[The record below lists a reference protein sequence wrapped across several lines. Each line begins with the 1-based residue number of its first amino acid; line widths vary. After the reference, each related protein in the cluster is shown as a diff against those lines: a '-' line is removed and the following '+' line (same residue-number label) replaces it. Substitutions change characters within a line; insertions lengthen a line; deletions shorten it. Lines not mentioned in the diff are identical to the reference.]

1 MNIKPLV
8 LGILSHSLEKNEIE
22 ILQKINPYGI
32 ILFSRNI
39 QNKRQLKE
47 LISILKT
54 EIRSDLFILVDQ
66 EGGSVQRLSTPEWRA
81 YPNFKNVGD
90 LYNKESEIALNFSY
104 LMGRLISYDL
114 RLTGIDINCSPCL
127 DIRKEYT
134 SNFLVNRLFS
144 ENSSIVSELAAQM
157 IRGFRHENIIPI
169 IKHIPGHGRAVD
181 DSHYKLPTVKA
192 SLKELLSDD
201 FSSFKALN
209 YLPMAM
215 TAHIIYSA
223 IDIKPATISQKTIN
237 FIRESIGF
245 DGILITDDINMN
257 ALFGK
262 REARVKA
269 SLDAGCDLV
278 LDCSG
283 DNQIY
288 CDFSNDLPN
297 VNKSDF
303 DSKLYNFR
311 DLKKDE
317 DFVNIDNVLKEYCS
331 ILELYSEIFV

>member
-8 LGILSHSLEKNEIE
+8 LSISSHSLEKNEIE
-22 ILQKINPYGI
+22 ILQKINPFGI

-39 QNKRQLKE
+39 QNKTQLKE
-47 LISILKT
+47 LISTLKT
-54 EIRSDLFILVDQ
+54 EIRNDLFILVDQ
-66 EGGSVQRLSTPEWRA
+66 EGGSVQRLSAPEWRA
-81 YPNFKNVGD
+81 YPNFKNIGD
-90 LYNKESEIALNFSY
+90 LYNKASEIALDFSY

-114 RLTGIDINCSPCL
+114 KLTGIDINCSPCV

-144 ENSSIVSELAAQM
+144 ENSSTVSALATQM
-157 IRGFRHENIIPI
+157 IRGFRHENIIPV
-169 IKHIPGHGRAVD
+169 IKHIPGHGRALD

-192 SLKELLSDD
+192 SLKELSSDD

-262 REARVKA
+262 REAKVTA

-297 VNKSDF
+297 LNKSSLDF
-303 DSKLYNFR
+303 KFDDFR
-311 DLKKDE
+311 RLKKGE
-317 DFVNIDNVLKEYCS
+317 DFLTIDNVLKEYCS
-331 ILELYSEIFV
+331 ILELHSETFI

>member
-8 LGILSHSLEKNEIE
+8 LGVSSHTLEKNEIE
-22 ILQKINPYGI
+22 ILQKINPFGI

-39 QNKRQLKE
+39 QNKGQLKE

-54 EIRSDLFILVDQ
+54 EIRNDLFILVDQ

-81 YPNFKNVGD
+81 YPNFKNIGD
-90 LYNKESEIALNFSY
+90 LYNKAPEIALDFSY

-114 RLTGIDINCSPCL
+114 KLTGIEINCSPCV
-127 DIRKEYT
+127 DIRKEFT
-134 SNFLVNRLFS
+134 SDFLVNRLFS
-144 ENSSIVSELAAQM
+144 DNSSTVIELATQM

-169 IKHIPGHGRAVD
+169 VKHIPGHGRAVD
-181 DSHYKLPTVKA
+181 DSHHKLPTVKA

-201 FSSFKALN
+201 FSSFKTLN

-223 IDIKPATISQKTIN
+223 IDHKPATISKKTIN
-237 FIRESIGF
+237 FIRENIGF

-257 ALFGK
+257 ALSGK
-262 REARVKA
+262 REEKVRV

-283 DNQIY
+283 DNHIY
-288 CDFSNDLPN
+288 CDFLYDLPN
-297 VNKSDF
+297 LDKSYLDKKLDDF
-303 DSKLYNFR
+303 R
-311 DLKKDE
+311 RLKKDE
-317 DFVNIDNVLKEYCS
+317 DFANIDNVLEEYCS
-331 ILELYSEIFV
+331 ILESYSEIFV

>member
-8 LGILSHSLEKNEIE
+8 LGVSSHTLEKNEIE
-22 ILQKINPYGI
+22 ILQKINPFGI

-47 LISILKT
+47 LVSILKT
-54 EIRSDLFILVDQ
+54 EIRNDLFILVDQ

-81 YPNFKNVGD
+81 YPNFKNIGD
-90 LYNKESEIALNFSY
+90 LYNKAPEIALDFSY

-114 RLTGIDINCSPCL
+114 MLTGIEINCSPCV
-127 DIRKEYT
+127 DIRKEFT
-134 SNFLVNRLFS
+134 SDFLVNRLFS
-144 ENSSIVSELAAQM
+144 DNSSTVIELATQM

-169 IKHIPGHGRAVD
+169 VKHIPGHGRAVD
-181 DSHYKLPTVKA
+181 DSHHKLPTVKA

-201 FSSFKALN
+201 FSSFKTLN

-223 IDIKPATISQKTIN
+223 IDHKPATISKKTIN
-237 FIRESIGF
+237 FIRENIGF

-257 ALFGK
+257 ALSGK
-262 REARVKA
+262 REEKVRA

-288 CDFSNDLPN
+288 CDFLYDLPN
-297 VNKSDF
+297 LDKSYLDEKLDDF
-303 DSKLYNFR
+303 R
-311 DLKKDE
+311 RLKKDE
-317 DFVNIDNVLKEYCS
+317 DFANIDNVLEEYCS
-331 ILELYSEIFV
+331 ILESYSEIFV